1 MAGMEVV
8 LMKAFAFVFIIA
20 LGYGLK
26 RIGFFHAQDFYLLSS
41 HVGLL
46 EKVFDG
52 RMDLMLNTMVEKR
65 AFSREEIT
73 EMYEILRKAEME
85 NRNSQGEDNI

>member
-26 RIGFFHAQDFYLLSS
+26 RIGFFHAQDFYLL
-41 HVGLL
+41 
-46 EKVFDG
+46 
-52 RMDLMLNTMVEKR
+52 
-65 AFSREEIT
+65 
-73 EMYEILRKAEME
+73 
-85 NRNSQGEDNI
+85 

>member
-1 MAGMEVV
+1 
-8 LMKAFAFVFIIA
+8 
-20 LGYGLK
+20 
-26 RIGFFHAQDFYLLSS
+26 
-41 HVGLL
+41 
-46 EKVFDG
+46 
-52 RMDLMLNTMVEKR
+52 MLNTMVEKR